1 MKFWFQ
7 TFILCFITHHY
18 TGASIHWLTITIIQH
33 CPAVVDAKDVN
44 RNSNESN
51 NSTCSLRGCKQVKR
65 LLLHI
70 KTCPAK
76 NSPSAPCPCNYQGCQ
91 DARKLLAHYKQCRE
105 NARAQRKQSRIM
117 MNNKLKGKQ
126 QQQQQTNFCL
136 ICTLLAR
143 HDKEMTERLRR
154 KKHEQQQRRQQMH
167 SIAETDSSTEA
178 AAIALT
184 TMFTSS
190 YAKSPTTSSH
200 NSYNSQTHTKTVQF
214 NLNANTDENSLSDPH
229 MPPPAPRTRSRTS
242 SMGSISS
249 LLRAAKVKN
258 KRPINSRPRAG
269 SLDERRSLSSLSS
282 SNIYLPNDPTLEL
295 ELIKPTTTFDIPNH
309 ESNLDHSGNTQSD
322 GVPFRKRSV
331 SCSSTVSESPSRRFC
346 DTIMEE

>member
-1 MKFWFQ
+1 
-7 TFILCFITHHY
+7 
-18 TGASIHWLTITIIQH
+18 
-33 CPAVVDAKDVN
+33 
-44 RNSNESN
+44 
-51 NSTCSLRGCKQVKR
+51 
-65 LLLHI
+65 
-70 KTCPAK
+70 
-76 NSPSAPCPCNYQGCQ
+76 
-91 DARKLLAHYKQCRE
+91 
-105 NARAQRKQSRIM
+105 M

-143 HDKEMTERLRR
+143 HDKEMTEHLKR
-154 KKHEQQQRRQQMH
+154 KKHEQQRQRRQQMH
-167 SIAETDSSTEA
+167 SITESDSSTEA

-184 TMFTSS
+184 SMFTLS

-200 NSYNSQTHTKTVQF
+200 KTYNIQSHTKTVQF
-214 NLNANTDENSLSDPH
+214 NLNANTGENSHSDPH
-229 MPPPAPRTRSRTS
+229 MPPPASRTRSRTS

-258 KRPINSRPRAG
+258 KRPINSRPRAE

-282 SNIYLPNDPTLEL
+282 SNTYLPNDPTLEL
-295 ELIKPTTTFDIPNH
+295 ELIKPTTTFDIPNQ
-309 ESNLDHSGNTQSD
+309 ENNIDHPVVTRSD

-331 SCSSTVSESPSRRFC
+331 SCSCAVNESPSRRFC